1 MRLLLLSL
9 LLIIFSSCKNDS
21 SYPGSKADLD
31 REELENKIEQLE
43 LDNAL
48 KDSVI
53 NESLSY
59 FNEIKANLEAISVR
73 RDEIRNLSNNP
84 ELTSD
89 DKKWILEEIRRINF
103 LREDNARKV
112 KQLNDEVS
120 KSGVKI
126 RQLEIMIESLMK
138 DIQWKDEQIALLQ
151 DELSSIDR
159 DYAALFDAY
168 QDQAVK
174 IDYLTEELNKVYYA
188 YGTEKELLKNRVIE
202 KTNGFIG
209 LGKSTALKA
218 DFNDSYF
225 TKTDGSRTKTIVV
238 EGSDFR
244 IITDHPH
251 KSYSL
256 EASGNR
262 TKIKISDP
270 SEFWKISK
278 YLVVVVE

>member
-1 MRLLLLSL
+1 MRLFLLTL
-9 LLIIFSSCKNDS
+9 LLITISSCKSDS
-21 SYPGSKADLD
+21 NGSGPASDAERD
-31 REELENKIEQLE
+31 ELESKIEQLE

-59 FNEIKANLEAISVR
+59 FNEIKSNLEAISVR
-73 RDEIRNLSNNP
+73 RDEIRSISNNP
-84 ELTSD
+84 ELTPD

-112 KQLNDEVS
+112 KQLNEDVS

-138 DIQWKDEQIALLQ
+138 DIQWKDEQISLLQ
-151 DELSSIDR
+151 DELASIDR
-159 DYAALFDAY
+159 DYSAIFDAY
-168 QDQAVK
+168 QEQAVK
-174 IDYLTEELNKVYYA
+174 IDYLTEELNKVYYT
-188 YGTEKELLKNRVIE
+188 YGTEKELLRNKVIE
-202 KTNGFIG
+202 KDNGFIG
-209 LGKSTALKA
+209 LGRSTSLKE

-238 EGSDFR
+238 EGKEVR
-244 IITDHPH
+244 LITDHPH
-251 KSYSL
+251 KSYSIEL
-256 EASGNR
+256 SGNK

>member
-1 MRLLLLSL
+1 
-9 LLIIFSSCKNDS
+9 
-21 SYPGSKADLD
+21 
-31 REELENKIEQLE
+31 LESKIEQLE

-59 FNEIKANLEAISVR
+59 FNEIKSNLEAISVR
-73 RDEIRNLSNNP
+73 RDEIRSISNNP
-84 ELTSD
+84 ELTPD

-112 KQLNDEVS
+112 KQLNEDVS

-138 DIQWKDEQIALLQ
+138 DIQWKDEQISLLQ
-151 DELSSIDR
+151 DELASIDR
-159 DYAALFDAY
+159 DYSAIFDAY
-168 QDQAVK
+168 QEQAVK
-174 IDYLTEELNKVYYA
+174 IDYLTEELNKVYYT
-188 YGTEKELLKNRVIE
+188 YGTEKELLRNKVIE
-202 KTNGFIG
+202 KDNGFIG
-209 LGKSTALKA
+209 FGRSTSLKE

-238 EGSDFR
+238 EGKEVRF
-244 IITDHPH
+244 ITDHPH
-251 KSYSL
+251 KSYSIEL
-256 EASGNR
+256 SGNK